1 MIAAA
6 LLLRTAALIAA
17 ALLLRIFFI
26 LKLNIFP
33 ACTLKNLQNF
43 FMKSLPLHTSC
54 LYFMLLNED
63 ILDTEKPDGICSL
76 TYRLSIILHLLFLH
90 PKIFSDQYSISA

>member
-43 FMKSLPLHTSC
+43 FMKSLPLH
-54 LYFMLLNED
+54 MLLNED